1 MVFIYARIFN
11 DDSYV
16 SNVIYAQR
24 WPLLNSSVS
33 FGSGG
38 GRSGWAGVTGVED
51 DAIITALYQ
60 AYRAPLMSFVL
71 RLTGGDRQHAEDI
84 VQETMVRAWREAGRL
99 DLSGPS
105 LMPWLTAVARRIVID
120 EHRRKRSRPAES
132 GVDTAPDQPVDD
144 STADTVLR
152 VAVADAMRQL
162 TSSHRQ
168 AISET
173 ILRDQTATQAAVV
186 LGIPVGTVKSR
197 VHYALRVLEVVLAE
211 RGLGP

>member
-1 MVFIYARIFN
+1 M
-11 DDSYV
+11 
-16 SNVIYAQR
+16 
-24 WPLLNSSVS
+24 
-33 FGSGG
+33 GG
-38 GRSGWAGVTGVED
+38 PYRSGWDGVTGGED

-71 RLTGGDRQHAEDI
+71 RLAGGDRQHAEDI

-120 EHRRKRSRPAES
+120 EHRRKRARPAES
-132 GVDTAPDQPVDD
+132 GEETPPDLPVAD
-144 STADTVLR
+144 SAADTVLR
-152 VAVADAMRQL
+152 VAVADALRQL

-168 AISET
+168 VIHET
-173 ILRDQTATQAAVV
+173 ILRDQTAVQAAVT

-197 VHYALRVLEVVLAE
+197 VHYALRVLGAVLEE

>member
-1 MVFIYARIFN
+1 V
-11 DDSYV
+11 
-16 SNVIYAQR
+16 
-24 WPLLNSSVS
+24 
-33 FGSGG
+33 
-38 GRSGWAGVTGVED
+38 
-51 DAIITALYQ
+51 
-60 AYRAPLMSFVL
+60 YRAPLMSFVL

-120 EHRRKRSRPAES
+120 EYRRKRARPAES
-132 GVDTAPDQPVDD
+132 GEDNAPDPPVDD
-144 STADTVLR
+144 SAGDTVLR

-168 AISET
+168 AINET
-173 ILRDQTATQAAVV
+173 ILRDQTATQAAVA

-197 VHYALRVLEVVLAE
+197 VHYALRELEVVLAE

>member
-1 MVFIYARIFN
+1 
-11 DDSYV
+11 
-16 SNVIYAQR
+16 
-24 WPLLNSSVS
+24 
-33 FGSGG
+33 
-38 GRSGWAGVTGVED
+38 
-51 DAIITALYQ
+51 
-60 AYRAPLMSFVL
+60 MSFVL
-71 RLTGGDRQHAEDI
+71 RLSGGDRQHAEDI

-105 LMPWLTAVARRIVID
+105 LMPWLSAVARRIVID

-132 GVDTAPDQPVDD
+132 AEDTAPDLPVDD
-144 STADTVLR
+144 GAAETVLR

-173 ILRDQTATQAAVV
+173 IFRDQTATQAAVT

-211 RGLGP
+211 RGLEP